1 MHTYRL
7 ILPRRLLVLLGAC
20 AAAATL
26 AASEPAAKTFGFT
39 GPEIFPIDDQISQ
52 IHAGDL
58 DGDGLQDLV
67 VVNNLR
73 SKISLLYNQTGQK
86 KKKEAKPALKVKRE
100 INELPPDARF
110 RIESVASEKRI
121 SSLVLT
127 DLNGDGRPD
136 LAYYGEPKELV
147 VMYNDGKG
155 GWSAPKRWPID
166 DAQLNPNGLTHGDLN
181 NDQREDLVLLG
192 DSHLYVFY
200 QSADHKLGE
209 PEKIAFSG
217 AVKAAQIL
225 DINGD
230 KRSDLLLVNWD
241 NPNPFRFRLQDETGQ
256 LGPEIHFSMPP
267 IRSYWSDDLDGD
279 GRAEVITIAQQSG
292 RAQISMFTQRAPEP
306 LLGALKQGQFQV
318 LPLKR
323 NPDKSRRGM
332 VWADVNRDQ
341 LSDLLVAE
349 PNSGQLSV
357 YLQQAKGGLAAA
369 KSFPT
374 LTGVS
379 EISVADWNG
388 DGTAEIFL
396 LSAAERQ
403 VGVTHRDTDGRL
415 PFPTMIPVE
424 GKPLVMA
431 VAPLQDGGRP
441 ALALIVDQDGKRALQ
456 TRTADGKSKTQKLSD
471 SFKSNPSQL
480 AIHDVNQDGLPDLIV
495 LIPYEK
501 IKVLLQ
507 NQAGAFDEMDVAPPG
522 GSMEQPW
529 FSRLDVDGDGKTEL
543 LLAQKNFLRAVVLDK
558 ENGATGSDSKPA
570 WTFKVKEQINGAAS
584 NSRIV
589 GAAALQHGA
598 GSIPSLFLLDAERK
612 ALTVCE
618 RDQFGVWQTVRNLQL
633 PVSEFTELQTVSLG
647 ATRPNSIAFLG
658 MELAAWMAFQ
668 GEVWEF
674 TELDGY
680 ESPIKAGYLMDVVSG
695 DLNQDRRK
703 DLVFLETAKNHLDI
717 VTFEPP
723 HQLVPA
729 NRWRIFEE
737 RTFRSR
743 RGDAP
748 EPREALIVD
757 LNGDGKNDLAIVV
770 HDRILVYPQE

>member
-1 MHTYRL
+1 MPTNRL
-7 ILPRRLLVLLGAC
+7 NIWKWLGVWSGAGC
-20 AAAATL
+20 AAVSL
-26 AASEPAAKTFGFT
+26 AAGSPPAPAFGFT
-39 GPEIFPIDDQISQ
+39 GPEIFPIDEQISQ
-52 IHAGDL
+52 IHAADL
-58 DGDGLQDLV
+58 DGDGLKDLV

-73 SKISLLYNQTGQK
+73 SKINLLFNQTGRTNRP
-86 KKKEAKPALKVKRE
+86 AKAVAGVKRE

-121 SSLVLT
+121 SSLTVA
-127 DLNGDGRPD
+127 DLNSDGRPD

-147 VMYNDGKG
+147 VLYNDGKG
-155 GWSAPKRWPID
+155 GWNTPKRWPID
-166 DAQLNPNGLTHGDLN
+166 DAQLNPNGMTHGDLN
-181 NDQREDLVLLG
+181 NDHREDLVLLA

-209 PEKIAFSG
+209 PEKIPFSG
-217 AVKAAQIL
+217 AVKAVQIL
-225 DINGD
+225 DINAD
-230 KRSDLLLVNWD
+230 QRLDVLLVNWD
-241 NPNPFRFRLQDETGQ
+241 SPNPFRFRLQGEAGQ
-256 LGPEIHFSMPP
+256 LGPETHFSLPP
-267 IRSYWSDDLDGD
+267 IRSYWADDLDAD

-292 RAQISMFTQRAPEP
+292 RAQISMFTQRPAEP
-306 LLGALKQGQFQV
+306 LLGTLKQGQFQV

-323 NPDKSRRGM
+323 NPDKAPRGM
-332 VWADVNRDQ
+332 GWADVNQDQ

-357 YLQQAKGGLAAA
+357 YLQQSKGGLAEAR
-369 KSFPT
+369 SFPT

-379 EISVADWNG
+379 EISVADWDG
-388 DGTAEIFL
+388 DGRPEIFL

-403 VGVTHRDTDGRL
+403 VGVTQRDADGRV
-415 PFPTMIPVE
+415 PFPTMISLE
-424 GKPLVMA
+424 GKPLAMA
-431 VAPLQDGGRP
+431 VAPLQSGGRP
-441 ALALIVDQDGKRALQ
+441 MLAVIVDQDGKRSLQ
-456 TRTADGKSKTQKLSD
+456 TRGTDGKTKTLKLGD
-471 SFKSNPSQL
+471 SFKSNPSEL
-480 AIHDVNQDGLPDLIV
+480 AIHDVNQDGLPDLLV

-507 NQAGAFDEMDVAPPG
+507 NPAGTFEEMDVAPPG

-529 FSRLDVDGDGKTEL
+529 LSRIDVDGDGKVEL
-543 LLAQKNFLRAVVLDK
+543 LLAQKNFLRAVVLEK
-558 ENGATGSDSKPA
+558 ENGAKGSNDKPA
-570 WTFKVKEQINGAAS
+570 WTFKVKEQINGASS

-589 GAAALQHGA
+589 GAAALQQGA
-598 GSIPSLFLLDAERK
+598 GNIPSLFLLDAERK

-618 RDQFGVWQTVRNLQL
+618 RDRFGVWQTVRNLPL
-633 PVSEFTELQTVSLG
+633 PVSEFSELHTISLG
-647 ATRPNSIAFLG
+647 ATRPNSVAFLG
-658 MELAAWMAFQ
+658 MELAAWMSFQ
-668 GEVWEF
+668 GDVWEF

-680 ESPIKAGYLMDVVSG
+680 ESPIKGGYLMDVVSG
-695 DLNQDRRK
+695 DLNQDGRK

-723 HQLVPA
+723 HQLIPA

-743 RGDAP
+743 RGDSP

-770 HDRILVYPQE
+770 HDRVLVYPQE